1 MADDLIDRAKRK
13 LVETKEK
20 WAREGRLLTG
30 AAPSPTRPRLPP
42 GQREVKTWPVLDL
55 GVQPSIDLERWALRI
70 DGLVENPVAWS
81 WDEFRALPHRRMV
94 SDIHCVT
101 AWSRFDNRWDG
112 VAARDILA
120 CVRPKAEARH
130 ILFHSFDG
138 YTTNLPLSDFDGADV
153 ILADAWEGSP
163 LDLDHGGPARVVV
176 PKRYFWKSAKWIQRL
191 EFLAEDKPG
200 FWEVRGYHNEGDPW
214 AEERYS

>member
-1 MADDLIDRAKRK
+1 MADDLLDRAKRK
-13 LVETKEK
+13 LIDTKEK

-30 AAPSPTRPRLPP
+30 APPATNRPRLPP
-42 GQREVKTWPVLDL
+42 GQRETKNWPVLDL
-55 GVQPSIDLERWALRI
+55 GVQPDIDLERWELRI
-70 DGLVENPVAWS
+70 DGLVENPVTWS
-81 WDEFRALPHRRMV
+81 WDDFKALPHRRMV

-120 CVRPKAEARH
+120 KVRPRPEARH
-130 ILFHSFDG
+130 ILFHSHDG
-138 YTTNLPLSDFDGADV
+138 YTTNLGISAFDDADA
-153 ILADAWEGSP
+153 ILADAWEGAP
-163 LDLDHGGPARVVV
+163 IEPDHGGPVRVVV
-176 PKRYFWKSAKWIQRL
+176 PKRYFWKSAKWVQRL
-191 EFLAEDKPG
+191 EFLAEDRPG